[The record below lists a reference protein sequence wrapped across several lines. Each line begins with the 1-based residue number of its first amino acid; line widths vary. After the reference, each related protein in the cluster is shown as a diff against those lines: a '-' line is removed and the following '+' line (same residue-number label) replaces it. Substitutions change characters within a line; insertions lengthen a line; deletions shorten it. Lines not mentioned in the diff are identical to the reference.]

1 MTSKN
6 LQECFVYITLP
17 GETEEVVAAR
27 FEIRQSRAGPSGR
40 LVYGR
45 SYLQRRNAVEIDP
58 IELQT
63 LDGQTYV
70 HTGDSS
76 LFPSLRDALPD
87 RWGRLVI
94 DRAEG
99 GELDDL
105 GYLLRSPDDR
115 AGALGFGLGATPPAP
130 KYAFNKTLRLKELME
145 AADAIIADKDADPEL
160 VRRLEQLNLAG
171 TSMGGARPKAVVE
184 DDQGLWIAKFP
195 RHDDRFDIPRAEHA
209 MLRLAQEAGIS
220 AAESKL
226 AVIGDRPVLLVKR
239 FDREKADGGYL
250 RHRMISSL
258 TALQASESATQRDR
272 WSYPLFADV
281 LTKVDV
287 D

>member
-17 GETEEVVAAR
+17 GEKEEIVAAR
-27 FEIRQSRAGPSGR
+27 FEIRRSRAGPSGR
-40 LVYGR
+40 LAYGR

-70 HTGDSS
+70 HVGDSP

-105 GYLLRSPDDR
+105 G
-115 AGALGFGLGATPPAP
+115 
-130 KYAFNKTLRLKELME
+130 
-145 AADAIIADKDADPEL
+145 
-160 VRRLEQLNLAG
+160 
-171 TSMGGARPKAVVE
+171 
-184 DDQGLWIAKFP
+184 
-195 RHDDRFDIPRAEHA
+195 
-209 MLRLAQEAGIS
+209 
-220 AAESKL
+220 
-226 AVIGDRPVLLVKR
+226 
-239 FDREKADGGYL
+239 
-250 RHRMISSL
+250 
-258 TALQASESATQRDR
+258 
-272 WSYPLFADV
+272 
-281 LTKVDV
+281 
-287 D
+287 